1 MIPAAIRDPLT
12 GGGSDDFRSSVGLA
26 LRYITPIGPI
36 GGMYGWKLDR
46 KPEGPGAFHFAI
58 GYTF

>member
-1 MIPAAIRDPLT
+1 MVDA
-12 GGGSDDFRSSVGLA
+12 GDDSFRTSVGMG

-36 GGMYGWKLDR
+36 GLLYGQKIDPR
-46 KPEGPGAFHFAI
+46 PGETSGQFHFSI

>member
-1 MIPAAIRDPLT
+1 M
-12 GGGSDDFRSSVGLA
+12 GLA

-36 GGMYGWKLDR
+36 GGMYGWKLDPR
-46 KPEGPGAFHFAI
+46 PGESSGAFHFSI